1 MTRGGAGRS
10 HRPMRTQNRRRG
22 RGQPGKMAPPCG
34 RAQSGADEG
43 RWRCPSS
50 PRSDATQLSP
60 SRAAAALLAPGVSV
74 CEPASLRAGFLRR
87 RLGFRVPSVSPGWP
101 ESPLIFIVRFCGNS
115 SPRDWTSGLG
125 CPCVGA
131 TAPRS
136 FRGGLCSRILPA
148 GAQPPMRGCGASLR
162 RISAPPVGLH
172 MAFPLYPQMY
182 VLRSARV
189 QVILHL
195 VCIIIWL

>member
-10 HRPMRTQNRRRG
+10 HRPMRTQNRRRR

-87 RLGFRVPSVSPGWP
+87 RLSFRVPSVSPGWP

-131 TAPRS
+131 TAPHS
-136 FRGGLCSRILPA
+136 FRGGLCNHAEP
-148 GAQPPMRGCGASLR
+148 PPMRARPACFA
-162 RISAPPVGLH
+162 SAPFLLVL
-172 MAFPLYPQMY
+172 MWLFLYVPRCMRY
-182 VLRSARV
+182 AHLNFRWYSMLIVL
-189 QVILHL
+189 
-195 VCIIIWL
+195 

>member
-136 FRGGLCSRILPA
+136 FRGGPL
-148 GAQPPMRGCGASLR
+148 QPHSPCRC
-162 RISAPPVGLH
+162 SAPHAWVWGQLT
-172 MAFPLYPQMY
+172 
-182 VLRSARV
+182 S
-189 QVILHL
+189 HL
-195 VCIIIWL
+195 CPSCWSPYGFSFISSDVCAEIS